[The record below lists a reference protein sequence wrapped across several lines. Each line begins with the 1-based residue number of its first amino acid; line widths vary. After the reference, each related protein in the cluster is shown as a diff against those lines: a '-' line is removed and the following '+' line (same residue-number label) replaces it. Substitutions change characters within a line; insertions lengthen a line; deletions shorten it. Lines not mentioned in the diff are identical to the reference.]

1 MIFGFAI
8 LATALMLSFT
18 AAYYSVMGLTAIF
31 AAATI
36 PVIIMGVT
44 LELGKIVATVWM
56 HNNWHRASWAFKSY
70 LIPAVVFLMLL
81 TSMGIFG
88 FLSKANL
95 DQSVPADDI
104 QAQVR
109 IFDEKI
115 QTQREN
121 IDADRRALKQMDEA
135 VDQVMGR
142 SDDSRGADKAV
153 ALRRSQA
160 RERANLQ
167 NEIAA
172 AQKIISDLQSQR
184 APIASQ
190 SRKMDAEVGPIR
202 YIAAFI
208 YGDNPDAN
216 LLGRAVR
223 WVIIMIV
230 LVFDPLALCLI
241 LAANKQMEW
250 AREDNKAQ
258 LRHEAELARIMPD
271 PAPPAPEPDVDLLS
285 DEQIEQIQ
293 ATVSEIPEPEIA
305 EPAEIEPDSEVV
317 TLAESETEELGE
329 CPKCETPLQNA
340 PGIGPFCP
348 NKSCDVLDGPF
359 SESGEDIV
367 FTYVPEN
374 PEPEVAPEPEI
385 TAEPKV
391 LVEPETDDVDSE
403 IVDIAEFWH
412 RGQIIARALDQ
423 DEEIRR
429 ATEANALLSD
439 IDLPE
444 YDLDLIAEDEPEMP
458 PASYEEVVTQALE
471 ESIPEP
477 VVEPI
482 AAPVPEAAPGRN
494 RGIMVTG
501 LDIQADNLPATVQ
514 ASNAAFGS
522 QFPQNPA
529 RGDVYLRIDYLPNRL
544 YKYNGTK
551 WMDVDKNQ
559 TDIYAYDE
567 DYIRY
572 LINQIDQGSY
582 DPDLLT
588 AMERELIAQYLERQ
602 N

>member
-1 MIFGFAI
+1 
-8 LATALMLSFT
+8 
-18 AAYYSVMGLTAIF
+18 
-31 AAATI
+31 
-36 PVIIMGVT
+36 
-44 LELGKIVATVWM
+44 
-56 HNNWHRASWAFKSY
+56 
-70 LIPAVVFLMLL
+70 
-81 TSMGIFG
+81 
-88 FLSKANL
+88 
-95 DQSVPADDI
+95 
-104 QAQVR
+104 
-109 IFDEKI
+109 
-115 QTQREN
+115 
-121 IDADRRALKQMDEA
+121 
-135 VDQVMGR
+135 
-142 SDDSRGADKAV
+142 
-153 ALRRSQA
+153 
-160 RERANLQ
+160 
-167 NEIAA
+167 
-172 AQKIISDLQSQR
+172 
-184 APIASQ
+184 
-190 SRKMDAEVGPIR
+190 
-202 YIAAFI
+202 
-208 YGDNPDAN
+208 
-216 LLGRAVR
+216 VR

-250 AREDNKAQ
+250 AREDSKAQ
-258 LRHEAELARIMPD
+258 LRHEAELAKVISETP
-271 PAPPAPEPDVDLLS
+271 PPAYEPDDGPISAEHLA
-285 DEQIEQIQ
+285 QIQ
-293 ATVSEIPEPEIA
+293 ETVAEIPEPEIA

-367 FTYVPEN
+367 FTYVPED

-391 LVEPETDDVDSE
+391 LVEPETDNADSE

-439 IDLPE
+439 IELPE
-444 YDLDLIAEDEPEMP
+444 YDLDLIAEDEPETT

-544 YKYNGTK
+544 YKYNGSK
-551 WMDVDKNQ
+551 WMEVDKNQ
-559 TDIYAYDE
+559 TDIYAYEE

-602 N
+602 A